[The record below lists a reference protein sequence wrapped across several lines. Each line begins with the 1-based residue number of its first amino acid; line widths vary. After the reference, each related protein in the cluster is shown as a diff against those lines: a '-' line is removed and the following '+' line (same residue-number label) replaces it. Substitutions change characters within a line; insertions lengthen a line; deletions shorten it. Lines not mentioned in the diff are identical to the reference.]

1 MDRPSIGCGVVI
13 FNERGQFLMGKRK
26 SAHANGRYCLPGGW
40 IEFGETINKAVQR
53 EAWEETGLKIHKL
66 KLIGITENIF
76 KEENK
81 HSISVIIG
89 ACIQSGIPQVMEPD
103 KCESWIWVNDWD
115 HMPNPTFTDYK
126 RFISAEKIKEY
137 KTKYIFKNQKIK

>member
-1 MDRPSIGCGVVI
+1 MDRPGIGCGVVI

-81 HSISVIIG
+81 HSISVIMG

-126 RFISAEKIKEY
+126 RFISDEKIKEY